1 MKIIKYKKVIYVI
14 AIIFMIM
21 YFLVSMNN
29 NVIAGTGFQSGM
41 QSGTTS
47 AEETLKGIY
56 TTPSDKAGFD
66 TMIGNYLWV
75 AIAIGVST
83 GVVMVA
89 IIRVKYIIASPEGK
103 ADIKKQAFMYMIGAA
118 LIVSGAT
125 FVGIIANAALNLN

>member
-29 NVIAGTGFQSGM
+29 NVIAGTGGQFS
-41 QSGTTS
+41 SGTTS

-89 IIRVKYIIASPEGK
+89 IIGVKYIIASPEGK
-103 ADIKKQAFMYMIGAA
+103 ADIKKQAFMYMIGTA

>member
-29 NVIAGTGFQSGM
+29 NVIAGTGGQFS
-41 QSGTTS
+41 SGTTS

-89 IIRVKYIIASPEGK
+89 IIGVKYIIASPEGK

>member
-29 NVIAGTGFQSGM
+29 NVIAGTGGQFS
-41 QSGTTS
+41 SGTTS

-56 TTPSDKAGFD
+56 TTPADKAGFD

-89 IIRVKYIIASPEGK
+89 IIGVKYIIASPEGK